1 MVMVAAL
8 VVLACLLY
16 LSIVTTSSGS
26 AEWQLQVAGP
36 VDSLS
41 VGSGNV
47 LYVFSGNNVTA
58 INPGGQVKWTFS
70 VPASISDATM
80 TPFYAEDQGNM
91 YLYIV
96 NNTLYTALY

>member
-16 LSIVTTSSGS
+16 LSIATTSSGS

-70 VPASISDATM
+70 VPASFNATM
-80 TPFYAEDQGNM
+80 TPFYAEDQGNV

-96 NNTLYTALY
+96 NNTPLRPC